1 MKNYL
6 SILLLALTS
15 SLTYAQKFE
24 ECEDIKLDDEED
36 FIASEELVIECVDYI
51 FACKLDD
58 PGKSR
63 ENAVVFMFRWA
74 IEAPYDFMILSWGSK
89 LAKKHSQFIIL
100 QLSAVVKSRL
110 NNKEAEEDVVQLEA
124 ATMVYN
130 YIKDPQFRVQVKGPI
145 KKFVAAGDQGT
156 LAEFIEE

>member
-1 MKNYL
+1 MKKYL
-6 SILLLALTS
+6 LILLIVITGSLA
-15 SLTYAQKFE
+15 YAQKFE

-36 FIASEELVIECVDYI
+36 FVASEPKVIECVDYI

-74 IEAPYDFMILSWGSK
+74 IEAPYDLMIFSWGTK
-89 LAKKHSQFIIL
+89 LAKKHPQFIIL
-100 QLSAVVKSRL
+100 QLAALVKSKL
-110 NNKEAEEDVVQLEA
+110 NNKEADEDVVQLEA
-124 ATMVYN
+124 ATMVYK
-130 YIKDPQFRVQVKGPI
+130 YIKDPQFRVEVKGPI
-145 KKFVAAGDQGT
+145 KKFVAAGDKGI